1 MGLRNPR
8 TARDA
13 MTAHIRNV
21 GDLLAD
27 HLTARGLLVDD
38 RRGQD
43 G

>member
-1 MGLRNPR
+1 MIVSGAAPGNS
-8 TARDA
+8 A
-13 MTAHIRNV
+13 
-21 GDLLAD
+21 LLAD